1 MTVLLLLLSAAV
13 LQAQPPAVCSCG
25 AHSPGPPPNRE
36 LRPYAKA
43 PEDMR
48 PYSSFAAP
56 YYEHYGKLVE
66 YNGAA
71 RDAVTVKPD
80 QVDEVRIG
88 FLGPIEDHPNQNLGL
103 AMLHGAQ
110 LAIDEANAA
119 RGYGGK
125 PFRLMVHNDQA
136 VWGASSNEIVK
147 MAYDEKV
154 WAMLG
159 SISGDSTHIALR
171 VTLKA
176 EVPIVNSAAT
186 DPTIP
191 ETIIP
196 WYLTTIQDDR
206 VQSYTLARRI
216 YTDLGL
222 RRVALL
228 RVNDRY
234 GRFGVLKFKDASRRL
249 GHPVVIEQKYM
260 PGDTDFRRALRIIG
274 DSGADAVVI
283 WGDAAPAGGIL
294 KQMREMGM
302 KQRVFGSFRVLGDD
316 MLRIAGS
323 AAEGLEI
330 VYPFDPTRDD
340 PAWVAFQ
347 HRYQARFGASPEAFA
362 ALAYDTMNI
371 LLRAI
376 CEAGLNRGL
385 IRDALT
391 GLEHYKGVTGEM
403 TFDPN
408 CKNIVPMYLATV
420 RGGKYEFRRYPMDA
434 PYAKVGEAYYNGP
447 PVADAPPGPVRIGIF
462 GPDADREVETV
473 SKLLAPYAGRYALTA
488 VPSDVP
494 WGQASTGLV
503 KLIYDDRALVL
514 IALDRNSSHLAEQL
528 AAKAFVPVVAI
539 SADRSLTSVN
549 VPWLFRMP
557 PETGLT
563 DALRTV
569 IGAAERSGGNRER
582 LRSSLA
588 SIDWSAMPPTAR

>member
-1 MTVLLLLLSAAV
+1 MPRPVFLLLLFSSAV

-25 AHSPGPPPNRE
+25 ANPPGPPPNRE
-36 LRPYAKA
+36 LHPYANA
-43 PEDMR
+43 PGDMR
-48 PYSSFAAP
+48 PYSSFTTP

-66 YNGAA
+66 YNGGA
-71 RDAVTVKPD
+71 RDVPTIKPE
-80 QVDEVRIG
+80 QIDEVRIG
-88 FLGPIEDHPNQNLGL
+88 FLGPVEDHPNQNLGL

-125 PFRLMVHNDQA
+125 RFKLMVHNDQA

-171 VTLKA
+171 VTLKT

-196 WYLTTIQDDR
+196 WYFTTIQDDR

-222 RRVALL
+222 HRVALL

-260 PGDTDFRRALRIIG
+260 PGDPDFRRALRIIG
-274 DSGADAVVI
+274 ESGADAVVI
-283 WGDAAPAGGIL
+283 WGDAAPAGRIL

-316 MLRIAGS
+316 MLRIAGD

-330 VYPFDPTRDD
+330 VYPFDLTRDD
-340 PAWVAFQ
+340 PAWLAFQ
-347 HRYQARFGASPEAFA
+347 RRYQARYGAPPDGFA
-362 ALAYDTMNI
+362 SLAYDTMSI

-376 CEAGLNRGL
+376 CEAGLNRGR

-403 TFDPN
+403 VFDPN

-420 RGGKYEFRRYPMDA
+420 HAGKYEFQRYAMDV
-434 PYAKVGEAYYNGP
+434 PYAKVGEAIHYNGP
-447 PVADAPPGPVRIGIF
+447 PVADVPPGPVRIGIF
-462 GPDADREVETV
+462 GPDAERQASAVTDV
-473 SKLLAPYAGRYALTA
+473 LAAYAGRYSLAA
-488 VPSDVP
+488 VSSDVP

-503 KLIYDDRALVL
+503 KLIYDEHALAL

-528 AAKAFVPVVAI
+528 AAKAFVPVLAI

-549 VPWLFRMP
+549 IPWIFRMA
-557 PETGLT
+557 PETGLA
-563 DALRTV
+563 DALRMV

-582 LRSSLA
+582 LRAMLA
-588 SIDWSAMPPTAR
+588 APNQ